1 MVIGIVQYQGRGE
14 STLGPT
20 AIQYT
25 PYTIVPIDIHHRGNG
40 QMHFWSRLS
49 IPPNPII
56 NTCGNKIL
64 IVFFH
69 A

>member
-25 PYTIVPIDIHHRGNG
+25 PYTIECLHHRGDG

-56 NTCGNKIL
+56 NT
-64 IVFFH
+64 
-69 A
+69 